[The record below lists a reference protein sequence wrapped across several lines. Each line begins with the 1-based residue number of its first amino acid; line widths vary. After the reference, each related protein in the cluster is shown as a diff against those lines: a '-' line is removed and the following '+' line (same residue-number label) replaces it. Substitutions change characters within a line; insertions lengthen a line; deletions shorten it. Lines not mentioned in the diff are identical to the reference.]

1 MTPLRSIFGAVVAML
16 LLIAAPVRADYDSLL
31 ATGNA
36 ALSAD
41 NYAEAEVAFKQAL
54 AVRPGSREALTRL
67 GITYLR
73 SGHLRDAF
81 AALQIARTRYPQA
94 AEVHLH
100 LAEVYYRAG
109 LGELERGALTTAIR
123 FNPRDLTA
131 HRHLAHAL
139 AQAGELYAA
148 SVEFDYLIARA
159 EQDGQSPDPTVLHAR
174 ALIYERHGQLA
185 EAQRMLVRFVTLY
198 PDHEEADKARA
209 HIERLEHR
217 FEQQAKE
224 AKAALKAVVRAS
236 EKPTAP

>member
-1 MTPLRSIFGAVVAML
+1 MLLAVVL
-16 LLIAAPVRADYDSLL
+16 LATTPAWADYDTFL
-31 ATGNA
+31 ADGNTA
-36 ALSAD
+36 LAANKYGEAELAFKKALS
-41 NYAEAEVAFKQAL
+41 
-54 AVRPGSREALTRL
+54 VRPGSREALTRL
-67 GITYLR
+67 GVTYLR

-81 AALQIARTRYPQA
+81 AALQIARIRYPQA

-123 FNPRDLTA
+123 FDPRNLTA

-159 EQDGQSPDPTVLHAR
+159 EQEGKPPDPTVLQAR
-174 ALIYERHGQLA
+174 ALIHERHNEL
-185 EAQRMLVRFVTLY
+185 EAAQQMLQRFITLY
-198 PDHEEADKARA
+198 PDHEEADNVRA

-217 FEQQAKE
+217 FQQQTQRANS
-224 AKAALKAVVRAS
+224 ALKAVIHTPKS
-236 EKPTAP
+236 PSAP